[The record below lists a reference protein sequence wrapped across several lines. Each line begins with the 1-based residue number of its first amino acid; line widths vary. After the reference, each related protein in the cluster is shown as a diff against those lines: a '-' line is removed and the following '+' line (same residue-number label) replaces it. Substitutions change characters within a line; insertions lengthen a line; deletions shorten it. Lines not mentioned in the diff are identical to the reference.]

1 MNPENSLE
9 VIDKVL
15 SLSSSSKPSTIGS
28 HFQPEKGFHKKRGL
42 SVDITFKLRPASCSG
57 YNCILESLALE
68 KTSPDFSR
76 AVIVDDFKYAL
87 QHPFPLL
94 PHTEYDII

>member
-1 MNPENSLE
+1 MM
-9 VIDKVL
+9 
-15 SLSSSSKPSTIGS
+15 SSHLGSCLLFGSRPSTIAS
-28 HFQPEKGFHKKRGL
+28 HFQLEKGFHKKREL
-42 SVDITFKLRPASCSG
+42 SVDIAFKLRPASCSG

-68 KTSPDFSR
+68 KTSPDSSR

-94 PHTEYDII
+94 SHIEDEII